1 MALHRRQHAELEAR
15 CSRDAIRTGEM
26 ISRIT
31 TMRIENDA
39 LLLQRPPV
47 AGHAALIAENT
58 RIKAELDRSRSTSAD
73 ELAQYGAH
81 LYAVENEAA
90 WLRQTLLEE
99 SQGLAGANAE
109 MLRAKDEYSTQVESA
124 REDQAAIVRS
134 DLGARDVHAEL
145 LLQVEENQT
154 MRTSHQQIRV
164 ELQVAQAEVQSAE
177 AGKCDLG
184 RSLTQVVRQCT
195 EMREQLRAAEAGQ
208 GAHPR
213 HPGHPGAELGELREH
228 LVRAQ
233 MAAEEHEA
241 DARGTHEALSNE
253 SIIAQILAE
262 RLAEHETQEASRRY
276 PGGYEPRPTA
286 STQRYLLSPH
296 PVSAPAKQEEDEPPD
311 GVELSG
317 QDKEM
322 NAYFTRRRLL
332 EMRDEDPAALLLE
345 EIRGARLD
353 VLVYAGLAGKSPLLS
368 DDRVVDALKQRAS
381 ESVAVRIILG
391 EEHAAWAEV
400 DELRAYDISIRCGKR
415 VDGPYV
421 MIDGCRALQR
431 VDSGEDYQWELD
443 ECPNKLKE
451 LHAVFAVCWNNAQTP
466 AKLLQRAPTYE
477 PMYAQGED
485 AHSMASRMT
494 ETFVP
499 RAGGKSAKEVPHGTL
514 GDEWNI
520 RAYSMNGREY
530 QAWPGALMRGGAC
543 FFAIC
548 CAVSAGRANVA
559 LVHYDAACGE
569 SGDALQYQRQE
580 PSQSVGRRADALGGD
595 ELTRTRAVTRQR
607 VKDGAQVDAIRT
619 VLASRSLGCKSPL
632 LCGGEGV

>member
-1 MALHRRQHAELEAR
+1 MRNRVREDEQAAEIALLRARLRDAADGPPGVRQDWEMILPRQPVVGDGLSGPTSDKDSGRTAASYAVHEASEARAETVQRTSELAMSRHRVCELTAELRDYQNEVRADSRGTDRVGRTAGQELDATAGQGEAISEYRQRLEVQAQEMALHRRQHAELEAR

-317 QDKEM
+317 RDKEM

-431 VDSGEDYQWELD
+431 VDSGDEHQWD
-443 ECPNKLKE
+443 
-451 LHAVFAVCWNNAQTP
+451 F
-466 AKLLQRAPTYE
+466 
-477 PMYAQGED
+477 G
-485 AHSMASRMT
+485 
-494 ETFVP
+494 
-499 RAGGKSAKEVPHGTL
+499 
-514 GDEWNI
+514 
-520 RAYSMNGREY
+520 
-530 QAWPGALMRGGAC
+530 
-543 FFAIC
+543 
-548 CAVSAGRANVA
+548 
-559 LVHYDAACGE
+559 
-569 SGDALQYQRQE
+569 
-580 PSQSVGRRADALGGD
+580 
-595 ELTRTRAVTRQR
+595 
-607 VKDGAQVDAIRT
+607 
-619 VLASRSLGCKSPL
+619 
-632 LCGGEGV
+632 